1 MGEQMLMKRFA
12 TLAIFIAVLA
22 PSYVCSAGAPDRVS
36 APLAIFDS
44 YCLTASPDFAAIDR
58 RATAAGFD
66 MFLERNTPFGPGK
79 SLRQKNWIVPLPSG
93 TIALS
98 AEEGFNGPLRVVIC
112 GISIREVDGSDVEAA
127 LSADP
132 RLGAPVKRTPDTSGK
147 GSSVAWLAR
156 LGAAVPAE
164 DSQVL
169 MVRDAPGLP
178 SVIVN
183 FIFRTRSDR

>member
-1 MGEQMLMKRFA
+1 MLIKRFA
-12 TLAIFIAVLA
+12 ILAIFIAVLA
-22 PSYVCSAGAPDRVS
+22 LSYVCSAGAPDHVS
-36 APLAIFDS
+36 AALAIFDS
-44 YCLTASPDFAAIDR
+44 YCLTASPDFAALER
-58 RATAAGFD
+58 RATAAGYD
-66 MFLERNTPFGPGK
+66 IFLERNIPFGPGQN
-79 SLRQKNWIVPLPSG
+79 LHQKNWLVPLPSG

-98 AEEGFNGPLRVVIC
+98 AEEGFNGLLHVLIC
-112 GISIREVDGSDVEAA
+112 GVAIREVDGSDVEAA

-132 RLGAPVKRTPDTSGK
+132 RLGTPVKRTPDTSGN
-147 GSSVAWLAR
+147 GSTVAWLAR
-156 LGAAVPAE
+156 VGAAVPAE

>member
-1 MGEQMLMKRFA
+1 MMKRFA
-12 TLAIFIAVLA
+12 ALEIFIATLA
-22 PSYVCSAGAPDRVS
+22 VSCACRAEVPEQIS
-36 APLAIFDS
+36 APLAVFDS
-44 YCLTASPDFAAIDR
+44 YCLTASPDFGAIDR
-58 RATAAGFD
+58 RATAAEYQ
-66 MFLERNTPFGPGK
+66 MFQERNTPFGPGQ
-79 SLRQKNWIVPLPSG
+79 SLRQKNWLIPLPSG
-93 TIALS
+93 AISLS
-98 AEEGFNGPLRVVIC
+98 AEEGFNGALHVVVC
-112 GISIREVDGSDVEAA
+112 GISIRNVDGAEVEAV

-132 RLGAPVKRTPDTSGK
+132 RLGVPVKRTPDTSGK
-147 GSSVAWLAR
+147 GSSIAWLAR